1 MTTTM
6 DKKRIKHFQE
16 KLTDKRRALAGVVT
30 STEDYEREAGQD
42 ISQDPADIASNAY
55 TKDLL
60 FSQSS
65 NERGILRLVEEA
77 LRRIDAGDFGYCVSC
92 EEEIQEKRLDAV
104 PWARHCIKC
113 QDLQERGLL
122 EDDRE

>member
-1 MTTTM
+1 M
-6 DKKRIKHFQE
+6 DKKRIKHYQE
-16 KLTDKRRALAGVVT
+16 KLNAKRRALTGVVT

-42 ISQDPADIASNAY
+42 VSQDPADIASNAY

-60 FSQSS
+60 FSQST
-65 NERGILRLVEEA
+65 NERNILKLVEDALHRIEA
-77 LRRIDAGDFGYCVSC
+77 GGYGYCAAC
-92 EEEIQEKRLDAV
+92 EEEIQERRLDAV

-122 EDDRE
+122 EEDRE

>member
-1 MTTTM
+1 M
-6 DKKRIKHFQE
+6 DKKRVKHYQDR
-16 KLTDKRRALAGVVT
+16 LIDKRRALTGVVT
-30 STEDYEREAGQD
+30 STEDYEREAGLD
-42 ISQDPADIASNAY
+42 VSQDPADIASAAY

-60 FSQSS
+60 FSQSA

-77 LRRIDAGDFGYCVSC
+77 LRRIDAGDYGYCANC
-92 EEEIQEKRLDAV
+92 EEEILDKRLEAV

-122 EDDRE
+122 DGDTE

>member
-1 MTTTM
+1 M

-42 ISQDPADIASNAY
+42 VSQDPADIASNAY

-60 FSQSS
+60 FSQST

-92 EEEIQEKRLDAV
+92 EEEILERRLDAV

>member
-1 MTTTM
+1 M
-6 DKKRIKHFQE
+6 DKKRLKYYQD
-16 KLTDKRRALAGVVT
+16 KLTDKRRALTGVVT
-30 STEDYEREAGQD
+30 STEDYEREAGLD
-42 ISQDPADIASNAY
+42 VSQDPADIASNAY

-60 FSQSS
+60 FSQST

-77 LRRIDAGDFGYCVSC
+77 LRRIESGDYGYCTNC
-92 EEEIQEKRLDAV
+92 EEEIQEKRLEAV

-122 EDDRE
+122 EEDRE

>member
-1 MTTTM
+1 MATRQPVPFAPGTRARTASS
-6 DKKRIKHFQE
+6 
-16 KLTDKRRALAGVVT
+16 RR
-30 STEDYEREAGQD
+30 EPPCERGRRTGELPPR
-42 ISQDPADIASNAY
+42 PADIASTAY

-60 FSQSS
+60 FSQSA

-77 LRRIDAGDFGYCVSC
+77 LRRIDAGDYGVCANC
-92 EEEIQEKRLDAV
+92 EEEIQDKRLEAV

-122 EDDRE
+122 EVDTE